1 MCELQQCD
9 WAFAAP
15 KKTEKGTFGGCLC
28 GGKKGN
34 GLLT

>member
-15 KKTEKGTFGGCLC
+15 KKTEKVLLADVSVEE
-28 GGKKGN
+28 KKVMVF
-34 GLLT
+34 

>member
-15 KKTEKGTFGGCLC
+15 KKQKKVLLADVSVEEKKVMVF
-28 GGKKGN
+28 
-34 GLLT
+34 